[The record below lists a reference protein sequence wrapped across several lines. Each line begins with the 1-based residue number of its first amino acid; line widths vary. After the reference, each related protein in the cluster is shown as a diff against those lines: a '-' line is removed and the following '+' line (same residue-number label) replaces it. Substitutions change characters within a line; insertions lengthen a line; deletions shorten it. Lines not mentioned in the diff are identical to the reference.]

1 MIKKLI
7 LSKQSY
13 FQLSLVLLGSVF
25 GLLLMMLSMQIY
37 FDIKGL
43 ISNKKEAIGSHF
55 IVLSQPV
62 NLMNTLSG
70 NANYFDAEELDE
82 LKQLPG
88 VESVAPFASSQ
99 FKAKAGFDFNG
110 QSMYTDMFFESVPN
124 EFLEIDQKEWQWQE
138 SQDLPIILPTDYLN
152 LYNFGFAPGQ
162 NLPQISRNTAKL
174 AGLKVNISNNNDN
187 LNLNAR
193 IAGFTDRINSILVP
207 ESFIQ
212 YGNSKFGVGT
222 QKGSSRVV
230 LKSKDPSNVN
240 LLKHIESKG
249 YETNLELLKGG
260 KMNAL
265 LNLVMTIV
273 MLICLVVIVLS
284 VLSFV
289 QYSQLLINHSKYEI
303 KTLLEL
309 GYKVNF
315 IFKYYFMF
323 YFLLMVFVLVISS
336 ILMFFIY
343 NKAHAFFVE
352 NGYEIN
358 NGLSVV
364 MMAVTGMVMFFFV
377 GLNAFGSIQSIKR
390 MA

>member
-25 GLLLMMLSMQIY
+25 GLLLMMLSMQLY
-37 FDIKGL
+37 FEIKGL

-70 NANYFDAEELDE
+70 NANYFDDDE
-82 LKQLPG
+82 LAELEQIPG
-88 VESVAPFASSQ
+88 VESVATFKSSQ

-124 EFLEIDQKEWQWQE
+124 DFLEINLNDWQWKE
-138 SQDLPIILPTDYLN
+138 GEELPIILPSDYLN

-162 NLPQISRNTAKL
+162 NLPQISRNTAKM
-174 AGLKVNISNNNDN
+174 AGLKVNVSGQSDQ

-212 YGNSKFGVGT
+212 FANKKYGMGA

-230 LKSKDPSNVN
+230 LKSKDPSNAN
-240 LLKHIESKG
+240 LLKHIEKNG

-284 VLSFV
+284 ILSFI

-309 GYKVNF
+309 GYKVKF

-323 YFLLMVFVLVISS
+323 YFVLMLVVLFVSAV
-336 ILMFFIY
+336 LMFLVH
-343 NKAHAFFVE
+343 NWALDFFE
-352 NGYEIN
+352 SNGYEIDGGMN
-358 NGLSVV
+358 VLVV
-364 MMAVTGMVMFFFV
+364 GVTALVIAVFV
-377 GLNAFGSIQSIKR
+377 GLNAFGTHQSIKK